1 MPFKNL
7 SIFIAGR
14 KSLRGICAIISCCI
28 ILLSLSGCR
37 DANLIQSSY
46 KATDMLVEQAIPPL
60 IPQQVILIASF
71 VNIDNLEESSTFGRT
86 VSEYIGSRLN
96 QNGYKVVEM
105 KLRRSIFMKKNAGE
119 FLLTRDLKEI
129 STRHNAQAIVVG
141 TYSLGKNVVYVSARI
156 IKLTDNTIL
165 SSYAYKLPLGK
176 NTRKMLG
183 LY

>member
-1 MPFKNL
+1 
-7 SIFIAGR
+7 
-14 KSLRGICAIISCCI
+14 
-28 ILLSLSGCR
+28 
-37 DANLIQSSY
+37 
-46 KATDMLVEQAIPPL
+46 
-60 IPQQVILIASF
+60 VILIASF